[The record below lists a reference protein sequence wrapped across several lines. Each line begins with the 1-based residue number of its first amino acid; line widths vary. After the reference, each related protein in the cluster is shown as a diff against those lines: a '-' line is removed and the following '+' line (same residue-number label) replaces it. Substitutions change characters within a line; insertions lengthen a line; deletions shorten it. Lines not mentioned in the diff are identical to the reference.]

1 MGARPE
7 SNHVIKCVTAFAP
20 TPAVICSRGM
30 QRRLLSSVQSL
41 GPGSRGLLPL
51 PSMRQH
57 ALQRSA
63 ARSQR
68 SVASATGSSL
78 PPPGEAS
85 RRVDGL
91 FRRPAP
97 LLTLERAVGEKHGV
111 DGNLW
116 ESCRFGAQ
124 IYPDLPLAS
133 TWRDLLRRT
142 VKTAGRA
149 AEPGSVDPPP
159 ATCPAERWTVRTVAA
174 QLRSRDQLRCM
185 MLSAAGVG
193 PDGEPRPGAARAD
206 ALLFVSGSHPARRL
220 PGAGRQ
226 VGIEC
231 LDTVLAGVKA
241 GANTSFCLA
250 CLV

>member
-1 MGARPE
+1 
-7 SNHVIKCVTAFAP
+7 
-20 TPAVICSRGM
+20 M
-30 QRRLLSSVQSL
+30 QRSLLSSVQ
-41 GPGSRGLLPL
+41 GIRAGRPGLLRL
-51 PSMRQH
+51 PCTHPRVEPRPTARQRF
-57 ALQRSA
+57 ATA
-63 ARSQR
+63 A
-68 SVASATGSSL
+68 GSL
-78 PPPGEAS
+78 PPPGEAG
-85 RRVDGL
+85 RRVDAL

-116 ESCRFGAQ
+116 DSCHFGAQ

-142 VKTAGRA
+142 VQTAGRP

-159 ATCPAERWTVRTVAA
+159 AACPAERWTVRTVAA
-174 QLRSRDQLRCM
+174 QLRSRDQLRSM

-206 ALLFVSGSHPARRL
+206 ALLFVSGSHPARQL

-226 VGIEC
+226 VAVE
-231 LDTVLAGVKA
+231 D
-241 GANTSFCLA
+241 
-250 CLV
+250 